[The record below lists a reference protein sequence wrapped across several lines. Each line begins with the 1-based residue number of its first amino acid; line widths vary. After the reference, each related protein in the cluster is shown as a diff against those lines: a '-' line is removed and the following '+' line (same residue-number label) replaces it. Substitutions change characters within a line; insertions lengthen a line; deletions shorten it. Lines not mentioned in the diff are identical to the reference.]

1 MTELD
6 KFKMSEIVQ
15 SSDIR
20 KILKFVEKNKGPYS
34 FLILEEGQAKYR
46 DREILKQKGLKE
58 VCLESIPSEQKVSSE
73 REYIDSIAKLSCEH
87 NSIEWWANALSEKN
101 EHVSTHYKNL
111 YLYCTLIKTLEKY
124 EDFRIIVECNN
135 VILKQLKNYCRLNG
149 VQIFS
154 LDNGVIQDVFT
165 YISKIIYQFFKIALF
180 MFTVFK
186 RKMIIRAV
194 LRSRIAS
201 ELKNIR
207 ECYVIRTWI
216 NERIINSRDSF
227 RDAYFGNLPNY
238 LIKQGL
244 KVVVLAGVI
253 NNYRKVISSLKN
265 ENDVLI
271 IPEEYFLR
279 YLDCLKLMLFSI
291 FRRIKLKKKIYFRGI
306 EVTQLYQEE
315 IEKSYRN
322 LADQQNILRYFIG
335 RRLSQNLRFHTY
347 IQTYENYAWEK
358 LSLLGIRES
367 RNNHII
373 PRILGFQHAFVSR
386 NSFKYFP
393 GEKEKD
399 IISLPDK
406 IITMGA
412 VTKKIMERYGSY
424 KPKIFEIGC
433 ALRQEY
439 LSNLKPFKRRR
450 FNKILV
456 PLTMVIDESIAI
468 MTFIYNSKISET
480 GIKVIIRCHP
490 LLPFELFKRNL
501 NFAIPDNCIIENKK
515 RLNEELST
523 TDVVAYTWSTVAV
536 EALKIGLPVIYLDIL
551 KPMYVDP
558 LFECAHLK
566 RTVARPGQLLSAIM
580 EIYNMDD
587 ISFYQEQK
595 ISQDY
600 LKEYFYPVSE
610 NRLGVFANI

>member
-6 KFKMSEIVQ
+6 KFKMSEIIQ

-34 FLILEEGQAKYR
+34 FLILEEGLNKDKDA
-46 DREILKQKGLKE
+46 EILKQSGLQE
-58 VCLESIPSEQKVSSE
+58 VCLESVSSEQKISFE
-73 REYIDSIAKLSCEH
+73 CDYIDSIAKLSCEH
-87 NSIEWWANALSEKN
+87 NSIEWWANTLSEKN
-101 EHVSTHYKNL
+101 EHTSTHYKNL
-111 YLYCTLIKTLEKY
+111 YLYCMLIKTLERYK
-124 EDFRIIVECNN
+124 DFRIIVECNN

-149 VQIFS
+149 IQIFP
-154 LDNGVIQDVFT
+154 LDNGAIQDVFT
-165 YISKIIYQFFKIALF
+165 GISKIIYQFFKIALF

-194 LRSRIAS
+194 LRSRVTS

-216 NERIINSRDSF
+216 NERIINSRNSF
-227 RDAYFGNLPNY
+227 RDAYFGNLLNY
-238 LIKQGL
+238 LIKQNI
-244 KVVVLAGVI
+244 KVVVLAGVV

-265 ENDVLI
+265 KKDVLI

-279 YLDCLKLMLFSI
+279 YLDCLKLMSFSI

-315 IEKSYRN
+315 IKKSYRN

-335 RRLSQNLRFHTY
+335 RRLGQNLSFHTY

-358 LSLLGIRES
+358 LSILGIRES
-367 RNNHII
+367 RNNRIV

-393 GEKEKD
+393 GEKERD

-412 VTKKIMERYGSY
+412 VTKRIMERYGTY

-439 LSNLKPFKRRR
+439 LSNIKSLKRRR

-456 PLTMVIDESIAI
+456 PLTMVVDESIAI
-468 MTFIYNSKISET
+468 ISFVYNSRIFET
-480 GIKVIIRCHP
+480 NIKVIIRPHP
-490 LLPFELFKRNL
+490 LLPFESFKRKL
-501 NFAIPDNCIIENKK
+501 NFRIPENCIIDNKK

-551 KPMYVDP
+551 KPMYVDS

-566 RTVARPGQLLSAIM
+566 RTAAKPGQLLSAIM

-587 ISFYQEQK
+587 IKFYQEQK
-595 ISQDY
+595 LAQDY
-600 LKEYFYPVSE
+600 LKEYFYPVNE
-610 NRLGVFANI
+610 NRLSLFANR